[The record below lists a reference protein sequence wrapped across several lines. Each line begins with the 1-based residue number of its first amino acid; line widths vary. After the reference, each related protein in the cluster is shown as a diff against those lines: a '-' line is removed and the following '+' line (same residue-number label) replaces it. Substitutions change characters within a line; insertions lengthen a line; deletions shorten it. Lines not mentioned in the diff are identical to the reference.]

1 MLALALYPHVSFRLA
16 RGAQWNGTTAH
27 AHGDEAVYAAYLN
40 ALIDGRP
47 RRSDPFTGRDE
58 AAGAPLRESYFSI
71 QFVPPYSVALP
82 ARLLGASAAH
92 ALLALTCFAALASAL
107 VLFRLLLALTGD
119 ARTAAAGG
127 LFVLCFGSAQL
138 VAEYAL
144 GLGVSG
150 NHLSFLRRYVP
161 AFPFPFL
168 FLFCGLAWRALF
180 AEGRRAALLAAAGA
194 GLAFAL
200 LVFSYFYLWTTAA
213 AWLLCLASA
222 RAATARAAERRRLTE
237 ALGVVSALAAG
248 ALIPYFLLLS
258 NRVESTDEALL
269 LTASR
274 APDLLRVP
282 EIAGALALA
291 GLFVGVRRGLL
302 GWGAP
307 PVIFAAACALT
318 PFVVFNQQVLT
329 GRSLQPF
336 HYAMFSANYV
346 AALALFLSAAL
357 LLRGRGEGRIP
368 RAALAA
374 LTMAAL
380 LSGALETSLGARRFA
395 ASNLLRDEARPA
407 ALRLR
412 ALAREPDDAGAG
424 AERPDVNRADQPPG
438 AQRTGG
444 ALDTRS
450 VVLATDYTV
459 ADTLP
464 AVAPQPVLWSPHLFN
479 FPGATLE
486 EDKERLSQFLYF
498 TGVRLDRI
506 DPGGFDSLDA
516 KRKYLVSALIRRSR
530 HNPNLTADWTPVAP
544 AEVRAALD
552 AYAAFESSFDRARAA
567 RLPLSYVLTS
577 ERERADLSNLDRFY
591 ERDAGER
598 LGSFILYR
606 VRLRP

>member
-1 MLALALYPHVSFRLA
+1 MLALALYPHVSFRLS
-16 RGAQWNGTTAH
+16 RGAQWNGSTAH

-58 AAGAPLRESYFSI
+58 AEGAPPRESYFSI
-71 QFVPPYSVALP
+71 QFVPPYTLALP
-82 ARLLGASAAH
+82 ARLLGASAAG

-107 VLFRLLLALTGD
+107 VLFRLLVALTGD
-119 ARTAAAGG
+119 ARAAAAGG

-144 GLGVSG
+144 GLGVSS
-150 NHLSFLRRYVP
+150 NHLPFLRRYVP

-180 AEGRRAALLAAAGA
+180 AESRRAALLAAAGA

-213 AWLLCLASA
+213 AWLLCLALA
-222 RAATARAAERRRLTE
+222 RAATARPADRRRMTE

-291 GLFVGVRRGLL
+291 GLFVGARRGLL
-302 GWGAP
+302 GWGSP
-307 PVIFAAACALT
+307 PVLFAAACALT

-357 LLRGRGEGRIP
+357 LRRGRAARPIP

-374 LTMAAL
+374 LTAAVL

-412 ALAREPDDAGAG
+412 VLAGEGNNAN
-424 AERPDVNRADQPPG
+424 AERAGVNRADQTSG

-444 ALDTRS
+444 VLDTRS

-464 AVAPQPVLWSPHLFN
+464 SVAPQPVLWSPHLFN
-479 FPGATLE
+479 FPGATLA
-486 EDKERLSQFLYF
+486 EDRERLSQFIYF
-498 TGVRLDRI
+498 TGVRLDDI
-506 DPGGFDSLDA
+506 DPERFDSLDA